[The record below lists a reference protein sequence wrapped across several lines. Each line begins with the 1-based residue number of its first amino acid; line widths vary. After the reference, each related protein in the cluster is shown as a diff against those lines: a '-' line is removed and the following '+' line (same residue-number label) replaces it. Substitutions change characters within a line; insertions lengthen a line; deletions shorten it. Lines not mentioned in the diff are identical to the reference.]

1 MPNPLLVLGN
11 KAYSSW
17 SLRPYLALKTAGIAF
32 DEQVIRLYEPESKPE
47 ILKFSPAGKVP
58 VLVDDAVAVWESLA
72 ICEYAAEKYPDVGLW
87 PAEPHARAHARSI
100 AAEMHAGFMALRRAM
115 PFNARRTPRPIAT
128 DADTNADIARIAQ
141 LWRDARARFGADGA
155 FLFGRFSIADAMYAP
170 VAGRF
175 RQYAV
180 ELDPVCA
187 AYVDAVHA
195 LPAMRQWIADGTQ
208 EPWFVERFE
217 LV

>member
-1 MPNPLLVLGN
+1 MPNLLLVLGN

-32 DEQVIRLYEPESKPE
+32 DEKVIRVYEPESKPE

-58 VLVDDAVAVWESLA
+58 VLIDDDTAVWESLA
-72 ICEYAAEKYPDVGLW
+72 ICEYAAEQYPDAQLW
-87 PAEPHARAHARSI
+87 PADPHARAQARTIS
-100 AAEMHAGFMALRRAM
+100 AEMHAGFLPLRRAM

-128 DADTNADIARIAQ
+128 DADTEADIARIAQ
-141 LWRDARARFGADGA
+141 LWRDARGRFGDGGP
-155 FLFGRFSIADAMYAP
+155 FLFGAFSIADAMYAP

-187 AYVDAVHA
+187 AYVAAIHA
-195 LPAMRQWIADGTQ
+195 LPAMQQWLSDGAQ

-217 LV
+217 RV

>member
-1 MPNPLLVLGN
+1 MPNLLLVLGN

-32 DEQVIRLYEPESKPE
+32 DEKVIRLYEPESKPE

-58 VLVDDAVAVWESLA
+58 VLIDDDTAVWESLA
-72 ICEYAAEKYPDVGLW
+72 ICEYAAEQYPDAQLW
-87 PAEPHARAHARSI
+87 PADPHARAQARTIS
-100 AAEMHAGFMALRRAM
+100 AEMHAGFLPLRRAM

-128 DADTNADIARIAQ
+128 DADTEADIARIAQ
-141 LWRDARARFGADGA
+141 LWRDARGRFGDGGP
-155 FLFGRFSIADAMYAP
+155 FLFGAFSIADAMYAP

-187 AYVDAVHA
+187 AYVAAIHA
-195 LPAMRQWIADGTQ
+195 LPAMQQWLSDGAQ

-217 LV
+217 RV

>member
-1 MPNPLLVLGN
+1 MSNPLLVLGN

-32 DEQVIRLYEPESKPE
+32 DEKVIRLYEPESKPE

-58 VLVDDAVAVWESLA
+58 VLLDDAVAVWESLA
-72 ICEYAAEKYPDVGLW
+72 ICEYAAEKYPDAGLW
-87 PAEPHARAHARSI
+87 PAEPHARAQARTIST
-100 AAEMHAGFMALRRAM
+100 EMHAGFMPLRRAM
-115 PFNARRTPRPIAT
+115 PFNARRAPRPITA
-128 DADTNADIARIAQ
+128 DADADADIARIAQ
-141 LWRDARARFGADGA
+141 LWRDARGRFGDGGP
-155 FLFGRFSIADAMYAP
+155 FLFGKFSIADAMYAP

-180 ELDPVCA
+180 DLDAACA
-187 AYVDAVHA
+187 AYVAAIHA
-195 LPAMRQWIADGTQ
+195 LPAMQQWMSDGAQ

-217 LV
+217 RV

>member
-32 DEQVIRLYEPESKPE
+32 EEKVIRLYEPESKPE

-58 VLVDDAVAVWESLA
+58 VLLDDDTAVWESLA
-72 ICEYAAEKYPDVGLW
+72 ICEYAAERYPDAQLW
-87 PAEPHARAHARSI
+87 PAAPHARAQARTI
-100 AAEMHAGFMALRRAM
+100 ATEMHAGFLPLRRAM
-115 PFNARRTPRPIAT
+115 PFNARRTPRPIAV
-128 DADTNADIARIAQ
+128 DADTQADIARVTQ
-141 LWRDARARFGADGA
+141 LWRDARGRFGEGGP

-180 ELDPVCA
+180 ALDPVCA
-187 AYVDAVHA
+187 AYVAAIHA
-195 LPAMRQWIADGTQ
+195 LPAMQQWLSDGAQ
-208 EPWFVERFE
+208 EPWVVERFE
-217 LV
+217 L